1 MTKMWKPLAVVAAG
15 ALILSGCANNALVT
29 PEAKPGPLMSEGH
42 GQGGSGSA
50 PLFDESISKT
60 GQFTPVADNAQARE
74 IIKRAIAK
82 QDEVIAKSS
91 QDFFGTSLGL
101 DMSMEISADVPGT
114 GPGVATIDIDID
126 VDSGTRL
133 MAMQMDIDASGIPGA
148 EAEGMPSKIS
158 TAIWIGESPKPDT
171 VTVYTNMAGIWS
183 KTEESMADIMD
194 SGDAPTSPGS
204 YRGEDIFPDIDGTQV
219 FEDAE
224 NYLIVGPLSG
234 AMAQE
239 MQGASPGLELDDS
252 ANLQVRIDKK
262 TYEVR
267 GMAIVAPAYFQ
278 GLPTETRV
286 RWDYYRQAKSLQ
298 LPDEARKAPAGSGS
312 F

>member
-15 ALILSGCANNALVT
+15 ALILSGCANNALVS
-29 PEAKPGPLMSEGH
+29 PEGGHGPSISEGH
-42 GQGGSGSA
+42 GRGGSDGA
-50 PLFDESISKT
+50 PIFDESISKT

-82 QDEVIAKSS
+82 QDEIIAKSS
-91 QDFFGTSLGL
+91 QDFFGTAIGM
-101 DMSMEISADVPGT
+101 DMSMEISADVPGD

-126 VDSGTRL
+126 VDPSTRL

-148 EAEGMPSKIS
+148 ETEGMPSKIS
-158 TAIWIGESPKPDT
+158 TALWIGEGSKLDT
-171 VTVYTNMAGIWS
+171 VTVYTNMAGFWS
-183 KTEESMADIMD
+183 KTEESLADIVD

-204 YRGEDIFPDIDGTQV
+204 YRGEDIFPNIEETQV

-224 NYLIVGPLSG
+224 NFLIVGPLSDT
-234 AMAQE
+234 MAQE
-239 MQGASPGLELDDS
+239 MQGASPGLDLSDS

-286 RWDYYRQAKSLQ
+286 RWDYRQAKPLQ
-298 LPDEARKAPAGSGS
+298 LPDEARKAPAGGGS